1 MHDNESHS
9 LPDGAAGGVGAVLQG
24 IAELSALPLWAEVLV
39 AVRMLQRAALAMLED
54 APATLRDEVNRA
66 CDAMLD
72 CVHEG
77 GLVHRHRAL
86 FDRVMTLRDAAAMA
100 DTAALRNALWS
111 ALDATRAADAAQD
124 FPVDATVAR
133 SALNTVRALAADA
146 RIGALQLTILL
157 TSDIDQ
163 LRFACDTANVARYAA
178 LPDDVFQRLTPV
190 HALTLSEPR
199 SQEPPWR

>member
-1 MHDNESHS
+1 MQ
-9 LPDGAAGGVGAVLQG
+9 GTAA
-24 IAELSALPLWAEVLV
+24 LSALPLWAEVLV
-39 AVRMLQRAALAMLED
+39 AVRILQRAALAMLED
-54 APATLRDEVNRA
+54 APAGLRDEVGRA

-72 CVHEG
+72 CVRQG

-86 FDRVMTLRDAAAMA
+86 FDRAMALRDAAPLA
-100 DTAALRNALWS
+100 DTAALRNALWW

-124 FPVDATVAR
+124 FPIDATVAQ
-133 SALNTVRALAADA
+133 SALNAIRALAADA
-146 RIGALQLTILL
+146 RVTALQLTVLL
-157 TSDIDQ
+157 AGDIDQ
-163 LRFACDTANVARYAA
+163 LRFACDTANVARYGA